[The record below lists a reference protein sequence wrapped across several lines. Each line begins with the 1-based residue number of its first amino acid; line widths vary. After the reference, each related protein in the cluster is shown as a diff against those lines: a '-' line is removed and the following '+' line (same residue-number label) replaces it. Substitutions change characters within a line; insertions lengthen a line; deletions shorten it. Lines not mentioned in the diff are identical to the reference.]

1 MAGAGEDGP
10 WTIIR
15 ARLRAQI
22 IAHAGAF
29 ASVNS
34 ITFDLSGLLTCL
46 DRDLLMSSE
55 ALTAI
60 LSRKQVDCSR

>member
-1 MAGAGEDGP
+1 MRD
-10 WTIIR
+10 W
-15 ARLRAQI
+15 RAQI

-46 DRDLLMSSE
+46 DRELLMSSE

-60 LSRKQVDCSR
+60 LSRIAAIRSR